1 METIKLKI
9 LDEVGHTLMTC
20 DADTAVSLVY
30 TNCYKPGDR
39 VALEIDHPGQYCVIQ
54 FEDTMPEALVYV
66 VKREINFHIPFGE
79 QAITYSPKSFVGSRH
94 VIRARLALPEEIA
107 ARRNLAFNCY
117 DEHGDTGFYPHASAN
132 VETRGEAVFAARNAI
147 DGIFEN
153 SAHGEYPYQS
163 WGINRDPNAALTLD
177 FGREVLLDEL
187 RITERA
193 DFPHDNY
200 WVKATVEFSDGS
212 KLDIPLVKSAKPQ
225 SVTFEPKRVRSL
237 VLKDLI
243 QAEGTS
249 PFPALTQ
256 IEAFG
261 TAVKYD
267 EHVRCLLRAGGARR
281 RPQRTGKERGC
292 TVLPDGGPRPRPAAG
307 HQSDSLCT
315 LPAGGVGRFAGCDL
329 AQPAPDHGAGS
340 HCWSAGGPRHA
351 AARGLHPAQFAE

>member
-117 DEHGDTGFYPHASAN
+117 DEHGDTSFYPHASAN

-153 SAHGEYPYQS
+153 SAHGEYPYQ
-163 WGINRDPNAALTLD
+163 
-177 FGREVLLDEL
+177 
-187 RITERA
+187 ITERA

-212 KLDIPLVKSAKPQ
+212 QLDIPLVKSAKPQ

-243 QAEGTS
+243 QAEGAS

-261 TAVKYD
+261 TEVK
-267 EHVRCLLRAGGARR
+267 
-281 RPQRTGKERGC
+281 
-292 TVLPDGGPRPRPAAG
+292 
-307 HQSDSLCT
+307 
-315 LPAGGVGRFAGCDL
+315 
-329 AQPAPDHGAGS
+329 
-340 HCWSAGGPRHA
+340 
-351 AARGLHPAQFAE
+351 

>member
-1 METIKLKI
+1 MPAFVVDSAALSRNIEKLRCFTSAQIIAVVKGNGYG
-9 LDEVGHTLMTC
+9 LGLVPYARFLTAQGVALL
-20 DADTAVSLVY
+20 AVS
-30 TNCYKPGDR
+30 TAAEAA
-39 VALEIDHPGQYCVIQ
+39 ALRDAG
-54 FEDTMPEALVYV
+54 
-66 VKREINFHIPFGE
+66 
-79 QAITYSPKSFVGSRH
+79 ITAELLMLSST
-94 VIRARLALPEEIA
+94 ALPEEIA

-212 KLDIPLVKSAKPQ
+212 RLDIPLVKSAKPQ
-225 SVTFEPKRVRSL
+225 SVAFEPKRVRSL

-261 TAVKYD
+261 TEVK
-267 EHVRCLLRAGGARR
+267 
-281 RPQRTGKERGC
+281 
-292 TVLPDGGPRPRPAAG
+292 
-307 HQSDSLCT
+307 
-315 LPAGGVGRFAGCDL
+315 
-329 AQPAPDHGAGS
+329 
-340 HCWSAGGPRHA
+340 
-351 AARGLHPAQFAE
+351 

>member
-1 METIKLKI
+1 
-9 LDEVGHTLMTC
+9 
-20 DADTAVSLVY
+20 
-30 TNCYKPGDR
+30 
-39 VALEIDHPGQYCVIQ
+39 
-54 FEDTMPEALVYV
+54 MPEALVYV

-79 QAITYSPKSFVGSRH
+79 QAITYSPKSFAGSRH

-212 KLDIPLVKSAKPQ
+212 QLNIPLVKSAKPQ
-225 SVTFEPKRVRSL
+225 SVAFEPKRVRSL

-261 TAVKYD
+261 TEVK
-267 EHVRCLLRAGGARR
+267 
-281 RPQRTGKERGC
+281 
-292 TVLPDGGPRPRPAAG
+292 
-307 HQSDSLCT
+307 
-315 LPAGGVGRFAGCDL
+315 
-329 AQPAPDHGAGS
+329 
-340 HCWSAGGPRHA
+340 
-351 AARGLHPAQFAE
+351 